1 MTAPALLQEN
11 PMTSPV
17 TVTADNGVLVVCCDS
32 PPVNALGAAVRAG
45 LHEALTKGFDDP
57 MVEAIVLVCSGR
69 TFFAGADIAEF
80 GKPMPPPVLSDL
92 VACIESAHKP
102 VIAAIHGT
110 ALGGGCEVALACHYR
125 IATTSAKM
133 GLPEVKLGLVPG
145 AGGTQRLPRLVGIAM
160 ALEMAALGEPVSAA
174 RAKEIG
180 LVDALTDDG
189 ALMEHALDLARTVA
203 DQRPLPRVS
212 ERRIA
217 SDPEVIAQFRHTHA
231 RRIAGLYASV
241 MAITCV
247 AQAAELPFAEGLAFE
262 RATFLRLMA
271 DPRSAA
277 QRHVF
282 FAERQAARI
291 DGIASN
297 IPARAINRVGIIG
310 AGTMGSGIAIS
321 FLSAGLAVTLVESSA
336 DALKR
341 GHDRIADTLRGN
353 VAKGRMTAPQAE
365 QATALLDT
373 TLEFEALGA
382 CDLVIEAVFENMDI
396 KKDIF
401 ARLDRVAREGA
412 ILASNTSYLDLDEI
426 AAATSRP
433 ADVVGLHFFSPAHI
447 MKLLE
452 VVRGELTAPD
462 VLVTAMALARRIGK
476 VAVVAGVTP
485 GFISNRLLRC
495 RQNEAMNLLLEGA
508 KPEQVDRVHR
518 DFGMPMGPFQMT
530 DLAGV
535 DIGWH
540 RDPARVET
548 IREAL
553 CAEGRWGQKTGAGFY
568 DYDERRTP
576 TPSPR
581 VAQIIEKFRE
591 KRGGRVRAI
600 DDEEILARTLF
611 PMVNEGA
618 LLLLEGKAQRA
629 SDIDV
634 AWVYGYGWPVWRG
647 GPMFWARGQGFEK
660 IAAALELYGFNV
672 APNLRSVLDAP

>member
-1 MTAPALLQEN
+1 
-11 PMTSPV
+11 MTSPV
-17 TVTADNGVLVVCCDS
+17 TVSTHNGVLIVSCDS
-32 PPVNALGAAVRAG
+32 PPVNALGAGVRAG
-45 LHEALTKGFDDP
+45 LLEGLTLGLDDP
-57 MVEAIVLVCSGR
+57 GVEAIIFACAGR

-80 GKPMPPPVLSDL
+80 GKPMKTPSLSDL
-92 VACIESAHKP
+92 VVCIDNAHKP

-110 ALGGGCEVALACHYR
+110 ALGGGCELALACHYR
-125 IATTSAKM
+125 VATRSAKI
-133 GLPEVKLGLVPG
+133 GLPEVRLGLVPG

-160 ALEMAALGEPVSAA
+160 ALEMAALGEPMSAA
-174 RAKEIG
+174 RAKDIG
-180 LVDALTDDG
+180 LVDAVTADG
-189 ALMEHALDLARTVA
+189 ALVEHALGLARTVA
-203 DQRPLPRVS
+203 RQRPLPRVS
-212 ERRIA
+212 EQRVVP
-217 SDPEVIAQFRHTHA
+217 DPEAIAQFRHTHA
-231 RRIAGLYASV
+231 RRIAGLHAST
-241 MAITCV
+241 MAITCIEK
-247 AQAAELPFAEGLAFE
+247 AAELPFAEGLAFE
-262 RATFLRLMA
+262 RATFMRLMA

-291 DGIASN
+291 DGIGSDIA
-297 IPARAINRVGIIG
+297 ARSVERVGIIG
-310 AGTMGSGIAIS
+310 AGTMGSGIAIN
-321 FLSAGLAVTLVESSA
+321 FLSAGLAVTLLETSA

-341 GHDRIADTLRGN
+341 GQEQIANTFSSN
-353 VAKGRMTAPQAE
+353 VAKGRMTARQAE
-365 QATALLDT
+365 QALALLDVK
-373 TLEFEALGA
+373 LDFDALGA
-382 CDLVIEAVFENMDI
+382 CDLVIEAVFENMNI

-401 ARLDRVAREGA
+401 ARLDHVAREGA

-426 AAATSRP
+426 AATTSRP
-433 ADVVGLHFFSPAHI
+433 SDVVGLHFFSPAHI

-452 VVRGELTAPD
+452 VVRGNCTAPD

-485 GFISNRLLRC
+485 GFIGNRLLRC

-508 KPEQVDRVHR
+508 TPEQIDCVHR
-518 DFGMPMGPFQMT
+518 NFGMPMGPFQMT

-568 DYDERRTP
+568 DYDERRKP
-576 TPSPR
+576 HPSPR
-581 VAQIIEKFRE
+581 VAEILQEFRK
-591 KRGGRVRAI
+591 KRKSSERAI
-600 DDEEILARTLF
+600 SDDEILARTLF

-634 AWVYGYGWPVWRG
+634 AWVYGYGWPAWRG
-647 GPMFWARGQGFEK
+647 GPMFWAREQGFEK
-660 IAAALELYGFNV
+660 IAAALEMYGFVV
-672 APNLRSVLDAP
+672 APNLRDVLETP